1 MTLFLGID
9 GGATKTKVVV
19 VDETGALQAEAQ
31 TGASNYQIVGVES
44 AAQHLA
50 QGITA
55 ALSTTGSTPAAVT
68 GMVAGFAGLDGPA
81 DVDPVSRLMRVAMA
95 QVGIHAPW
103 QAVNDAVVAWA
114 GALGGK
120 PGAIIIS
127 GSGAIAFAVNQEGQS
142 AHADGWGHWL
152 GDEGSGFDIGRRGL
166 QAAVRA
172 ADGRGPATLLL
183 DQLLSRHG
191 NQPETWK
198 ASVSQLN
205 AAGSDDAHAQIASFA
220 PEVVQVADKG
230 DHVAHEILREAGHN
244 LAHTAAGALR
254 HVELIHAANVATVGS
269 LFVHS
274 LILRD
279 YFSQTLHQLLPGAVV
294 HWPQAEPAQ
303 GAALLA
309 RRPGLIPGDV
319 VSVKRDA

>member
-1 MTLFLGID
+1 MTLFLGVD

-31 TGASNYQIVGVES
+31 TGASNYQIVGVDN

-50 QGITA
+50 QGISS
-55 ALSTTGSTPAAVT
+55 ALREAGSFPAAVI

-81 DVDPVSRLMRVAMA
+81 DVDAVSRLMTVAMV
-95 QVGIHAPW
+95 QTGVDAPW

-127 GSGAIAFAVNQEGQS
+127 GSGAIAFAVNDSGQS

-172 ADGRGPATLLL
+172 ADGRGPATLLV
-183 DQLLSRHG
+183 DRLLSRHAG
-191 NQPETWK
+191 QAEAWK
-198 ASVSQLN
+198 AWISHLN

-220 PEVVQVADKG
+220 PEVVLVADKG
-230 DHVAHEILREAGHN
+230 DPVAHEILRQAGCN
-244 LAHTAAGALR
+244 LAHTAASALR
-254 HVELIHAANVATVGS
+254 QVELTHTADVATAGS
-269 LFVHS
+269 LFAHS

-279 YFSQTLHQLLPGAVV
+279 SFSQSLRQLLPDAVV

-309 RRPGLIPGDV
+309 RQPGLIPGDV
-319 VSVKRDA
+319 VSVKREA